1 MPTATAKQEK
11 LRRVKSCLKSQR
23 FKRLHQM
30 FDDLDMGSLGSLGRQ
45 GWQAGRAAQFSL
57 EKSKQNWMVSK
68 TTDWAL
74 MLS

>member
-1 MPTATAKQEK
+1 
-11 LRRVKSCLKSQR
+11 
-23 FKRLHQM
+23 M

-45 GWQAGRAAQFSL
+45 GRQAGRADQFSL